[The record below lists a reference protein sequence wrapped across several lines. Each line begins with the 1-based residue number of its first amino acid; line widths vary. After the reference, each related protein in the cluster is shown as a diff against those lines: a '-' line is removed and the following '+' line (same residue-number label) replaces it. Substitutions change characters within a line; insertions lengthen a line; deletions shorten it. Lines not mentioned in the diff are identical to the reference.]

1 MLNKKNFKT
10 SEIDNVLQ
18 TNNNTK
24 KSKVDINIL
33 LNRIRV
39 GEKKKKY
46 ESIFFISLVS
56 LIIISAGLFFSFWK
70 INNINSRTS
79 Y

>member
-39 GEKKKKY
+39 GEKKKK
-46 ESIFFISLVS
+46 I
-56 LIIISAGLFFSFWK
+56 
-70 INNINSRTS
+70 
-79 Y
+79 

>member
-1 MLNKKNFKT
+1 MLNKKNFKI

-56 LIIISAGLFFSFWK
+56 LIIISAGLFFSF
-70 INNINSRTS
+70 
-79 Y
+79 